1 MVKVHFQDLGLSG
14 LHPPAAEPD
23 RQACQAL
30 SPCLAPAPAG
40 RAAPAGKA
48 PSAEAVCGRQQ
59 ARPVP
64 AVSLG
69 LRCPRPGVGI
79 GRPRPVPQSAAT
91 ASQLLKDG
99 QAQNGTVRHVR
110 EPSARLANHGGC
122 GKAGQSH
129 GVRKAP
135 TCRQSERWGGPA
147 CPTLSP
153 GGPRSPRG
161 LQRAR
166 RPLAVLGRRVSA
178 EADSA
183 SPTLRANARS
193 EDPGT

>member
-23 RQACQAL
+23 TASLPGPQPLPGSRPHGTGGSCGEG
-30 SPCLAPAPAG
+30 P
-40 RAAPAGKA
+40 
-48 PSAEAVCGRQQ
+48 VCGGSVWKTASQ
-59 ARPVP
+59 AR
-64 AVSLG
+64 AG
-69 LRCPRPGVGI
+69 CQPRPAMPAARGGHWP
-79 GRPRPVPQSAAT
+79 PRPVPQSAAT

-99 QAQNGTVRHVR
+99 QAQNGTVRHVH

-122 GKAGQSH
+122 GKAGRSH
-129 GVRKAP
+129 GVRQVP